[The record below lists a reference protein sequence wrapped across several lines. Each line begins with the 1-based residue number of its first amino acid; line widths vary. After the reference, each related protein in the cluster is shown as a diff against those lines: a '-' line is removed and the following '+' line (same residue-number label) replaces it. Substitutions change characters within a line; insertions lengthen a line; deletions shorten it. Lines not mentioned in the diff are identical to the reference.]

1 MIKLRIM
8 GKVNDLL
15 AFKKL
20 LAEAGCFDVISE
32 SDILNNSGTQQYK
45 RIFMDVNI
53 NDEKT
58 GIK

>member
-1 MIKLRIM
+1 M